1 MIFEQAELHIKPN
14 LEKDFLTAF
23 NKAKFIITS
32 MKGFINIDLL
42 KCIEKENTYL
52 LLVKWETLIDHEIG
66 FRKSDQYQEWKQL
79 LHHFYEPFPK
89 VYHYESVLK

>member
-23 NKAKFIITS
+23 NKAKFIIAS

-52 LLVKWETLIDHEIG
+52 LLVKWETLNDHEIG
-66 FRKSDQYQEWKQL
+66 FRKSDQYQEWKPL